1 MKKKIKSKAIKK
13 TVPLT
18 KSLGE
23 LMKDEDG
30 FVSKETILKVGL
42 STVAA
47 LGIAGA
53 LTDISSGQSTTHTNA
68 ITTNNPQLIVP
79 PTPISRRIHHINYIV
94 SLLSSMGGLGGRE
107 KLMGLR
113 SCVVVIGFLFYCSC
127 QCRRQLGPGPAGR

>member
-1 MKKKIKSKAIKK
+1 MKKKIKSKVIKK

-47 LGIAGA
+47 LGVAGA
-53 LTDISSGQSTTHTNA
+53 LTDISSGDST
-68 ITTNNPQLIVP
+68 IT
-79 PTPISRRIHHINYIV
+79 
-94 SLLSSMGGLGGRE
+94 
-107 KLMGLR
+107 
-113 SCVVVIGFLFYCSC
+113 
-127 QCRRQLGPGPAGR
+127 